1 MNRIAARDSGNP
13 GPMPQTKEST
23 MRSTVKMIGAGA
35 VAVVGLLAAAQFAP
49 TQAGSK
55 TILTTTTTQP
65 AQQVPV
71 LLTCP
76 NPEPQYMEYSKGAVP
91 YHPEMSLISLMGVV
105 KNVGGAKFMPGA
117 APQAIEL
124 WIKWGNM
131 AGQKLKS
138 VPLPTMPGG
147 AEQTI
152 QVSMEP
158 GPYLQKVNAY
168 GLPKLTLMINTN
180 AVGIGSAKDCK
191 LGTANLTSI
200 YGPNPGELQAMG
212 INP

>member
-1 MNRIAARDSGNP
+1 
-13 GPMPQTKEST
+13 
-23 MRSTVKMIGAGA
+23 MRSTLKMISA
-35 VAVVGLLAAAQFAP
+35 VAVAAAGLLAAAQLAP
-49 TQAGSK
+49 TQAGSNPV
-55 TILTTTTTQP
+55 IATTPRQP
-65 AQQVPV
+65 VQQIPV
-71 LLTCP
+71 LQTCP
-76 NPEPQYMEYSKGAVP
+76 NPEPQYMEYSKGTVP

-105 KNVGGAKFMPGA
+105 KNVGSAKFMPGA

-138 VPLPTMPGG
+138 VPLPAMPGG
-147 AEQTI
+147 TEQTI

-191 LGTANLTSI
+191 LGEANLTSI